1 MWAPILSLGM
11 DGGPN
16 LFRGIVRDLIAAET
30 PRATARAG

>member
-1 MWAPILSLGM
+1 M

-30 PRATARAG
+30 STTGGAEAARAG